1 MKNWIKAFAIVVS
14 LIGILFLLVFFVP
27 YLMWTIII
35 LALISSITF
44 VVKVLLDEYG
54 RKNN

>member
-14 LIGILFLLVFFVP
+14 LIGILSLLVLFVP
-27 YLMWTIII
+27 YLMWTIVI

>member
-14 LIGILFLLVFFVP
+14 LIGILSLLVLFVP
-27 YLMWTIII
+27 YLMRTIII

-44 VVKVLLDEYG
+44 VVKVLLDEHG
-54 RKNN
+54 RKDN